1 MKRYMRKSEIWTFG
15 IGLFGVSLLT
25 GWMPDYTYT
34 FFNDFAFKGSGIDPA
49 SITKMLAYVFGF
61 AGIVGA
67 VCELVIGYLVDRTRT
82 KWGKIRP
89 WIGFGV
95 IPMAIVAMLVFIAP
109 KTGNYKLAVAWM
121 FIIYSLY
128 TAAACA
134 VESPAGCFGACCTP
148 NPEERGDAISIA
160 SIFKAIGQSGG
171 MAVCALGCVLF
182 TMIFFPNNRE
192 RVPYTEEKV
201 SLKESLKFVF
211 TNKNLLMVSL
221 TKFTGFGRGVYST
234 VSLYI
239 AVYLLGSK
247 DLKIALL
254 LPMGIGTAVGMLI
267 VKKLLK
273 MLDTKKVYIVCCLY
287 GALSLTVLF
296 LVSKVIGFVP
306 KELTIPFLIINFF
319 VGLQHGNT
327 NLTPNVM
334 IADCVDEIEWKTG
347 KRQEELCYAGFGF
360 FSKVAAA
367 LTKSFGP
374 ALVVWAGYVT
384 STNANIA
391 YATQSQTTLN
401 RFLMIYTII
410 PAIFVL
416 GQMIPIFFYDLNG
429 KKRDMIAKELQER
442 REKAAALKAAGEE
455 A

>member
-95 IPMAIVAMLVFIAP
+95 VPMAIVAMLVFIAP

-171 MAVCALGCVLF
+171 MAVLPAVGFAMKAIMGKQQYKTAEGQGLDLVISTAVCALGCVLF

-273 MLDTKKVYIVCCLY
+273 MLDTKKV
-287 GALSLTVLF
+287 T
-296 LVSKVIGFVP
+296 
-306 KELTIPFLIINFF
+306 
-319 VGLQHGNT
+319 
-327 NLTPNVM
+327 
-334 IADCVDEIEWKTG
+334 
-347 KRQEELCYAGFGF
+347 
-360 FSKVAAA
+360 
-367 LTKSFGP
+367 
-374 ALVVWAGYVT
+374 
-384 STNANIA
+384 
-391 YATQSQTTLN
+391 
-401 RFLMIYTII
+401 
-410 PAIFVL
+410 
-416 GQMIPIFFYDLNG
+416 
-429 KKRDMIAKELQER
+429 
-442 REKAAALKAAGEE
+442 
-455 A
+455 

>member
-171 MAVCALGCVLF
+171 MAV
-182 TMIFFPNNRE
+182 
-192 RVPYTEEKV
+192 
-201 SLKESLKFVF
+201 
-211 TNKNLLMVSL
+211 
-221 TKFTGFGRGVYST
+221 
-234 VSLYI
+234 
-239 AVYLLGSK
+239 
-247 DLKIALL
+247 
-254 LPMGIGTAVGMLI
+254 LPAVGFAMKAI
-267 VKKLLK
+267 
-273 MLDTKKVYIVCCLY
+273 M
-287 GALSLTVLF
+287 
-296 LVSKVIGFVP
+296 
-306 KELTIPFLIINFF
+306 
-319 VGLQHGNT
+319 
-327 NLTPNVM
+327 
-334 IADCVDEIEWKTG
+334 G
-347 KRQEELCYAGFGF
+347 K
-360 FSKVAAA
+360 
-367 LTKSFGP
+367 
-374 ALVVWAGYVT
+374 
-384 STNANIA
+384 
-391 YATQSQTTLN
+391 
-401 RFLMIYTII
+401 
-410 PAIFVL
+410 
-416 GQMIPIFFYDLNG
+416 
-429 KKRDMIAKELQER
+429 
-442 REKAAALKAAGEE
+442 
-455 A
+455 